1 MSAVASLSTPSAV
14 MVPRDSGTIVME
26 HQNLAHCRRLL
37 VEAALVTSSDE
48 IRHSMLMRLLA
59 EEEANVLVIP
69 VMMTVVRRAAG

>member
-1 MSAVASLSTPSAV
+1 MSARASLSNAIRCNGAARP
-14 MVPRDSGTIVME
+14 GTIVME
-26 HQNLAHCRRLL
+26 HQAHCRRLL

-69 VMMTVVRRAAG
+69 VTMTVVRRAAD